1 MPQWTLWGR
10 TSQKS
15 YKWELCSLPQPQA
28 LTANPHQSTPSTL
41 YPSELLWAA
50 RASFVPRLS
59 WTWSTKPWVL
69 PDGEC
74 SPWELGQRDHECA
87 AASAEGAV
95 TLMATPHIRQMA
107 RKPPVSPEKASQPP
121 GFLRVGASP
130 GWAAL
135 LQWAQSDAWHLLDLE
150 EVSTATTFPAL
161 LNDEQ
166 PPLPLPPSFPNSS
179 SEWFPPE
186 QPLLLKC
193 TSTHPNPA
201 GTSGDRSHRLL
212 PALAL
217 QEPQTPT
224 EPSHAALSTAQATWQ
239 DAFEAKSEMRVLLMP
254 NPVSP
259 SCPRAL
265 QYSSTWTGTSRHF
278 SFSGSFLKWSAI
290 TKCHSGNL

>member
-1 MPQWTLWGR
+1 MELRVAAKHTLDLLGDA
-10 TSQKS
+10 SVNALGKNKS
-15 YKWELCSLPQPQA
+15 EILQVGAVLPAQPQA

-41 YPSELLWAA
+41 YPSVLLWAA

-135 LQWAQSDAWHLLDLE
+135 LQWVQSDPDI
-150 EVSTATTFPAL
+150 
-161 LNDEQ
+161 
-166 PPLPLPPSFPNSS
+166 
-179 SEWFPPE
+179 
-186 QPLLLKC
+186 C
-193 TSTHPNPA
+193 
-201 GTSGDRSHRLL
+201 
-212 PALAL
+212 
-217 QEPQTPT
+217 
-224 EPSHAALSTAQATWQ
+224 
-239 DAFEAKSEMRVLLMP
+239 
-254 NPVSP
+254 
-259 SCPRAL
+259 
-265 QYSSTWTGTSRHF
+265 
-278 SFSGSFLKWSAI
+278 
-290 TKCHSGNL
+290 